1 MNVKREIGEAF
12 TPPKPKFR
20 GSFLK
25 NLSYP
30 KLTYPEFILSQIC
43 YIRKRIWL
51 ISSFVLLIA
60 IGIVCIIPERNM
72 TIVWGMSAIM
82 PFLALMTA
90 SEISRSDMFGMC
102 EIETSCRFSLRQVVG
117 ARMMILFICNFVLIA
132 CIAVISGIFSPFS
145 IAKSAL
151 YMVAP
156 YITVNGISLAVFN
169 NIKGEDG
176 MYFSAAIS
184 LIVSLMGII
193 AFWKNF
199 YAGMYSETCMVGI
212 CIISAALMIAQIKK
226 YRTERTVYYGVKN

>member
-12 TPPKPKFR
+12 MPPKPKGR
-20 GSFLK
+20 DSFLK

-30 KLTYPEFILSQIC
+30 KLTYPEFILSQVC

-51 ISSFVLLIA
+51 VSSFVLLIA
-60 IGIVCIIPERNM
+60 IGIVCIIPESNM
-72 TIVWGMSAIM
+72 AIIWILSAIM

-102 EIETSCRFSLRQVVG
+102 EIETACRFSLRQVVG

-132 CIAVISGIFSPFS
+132 YITVISGIFSPFS

-151 YMVAP
+151 YMVTP

-169 NIKGEDG
+169 NVKGEDG

-193 AFWKNF
+193 ASGKNF
-199 YAGMYSETCMVGI
+199 YAEIHSDIYMIGI
-212 CIISAALMIAQIKK
+212 CTVSTALMIVQIKK
-226 YRTERTVYYGVKN
+226 YWTERKLYYGVKN